1 MFGDGPNCEFWRFII
16 GLDEMAMSCEV
27 GLYLDFGVRDG
38 APTGCNGRLDNFH
51 MGQWT
56 QGKHY
61 GVALPEG
68 SCPRNLMAFPSG
80 STPSAD
86 LIDLYAD
93 DQAAWVEDFS
103 VALVAMLANKELQL
117 VDSGYTAQSSSCN
130 IPKEDGEFICEPSHS
145 TGSGGSGNT
154 ATTEGSTTGGGTTT
168 DDGAVRLSSYP
179 SGGLQGRRM
188 VEHEPHNCCLC
199 CGCWCLLSL
208 LLVQVGWRFTEEEN
222 GELSVAT
229 GGGTRIREQRTF
241 AGRWVSRGEPG
252 RWKMCQLILL
262 GI

>member
-1 MFGDGPNCEFWRFII
+1 MIHMFGDGPNCEFWRFII

-38 APTGCNGRLDNFH
+38 APTGCSGRLDNFH
-51 MGQWT
+51 MGQWA

-154 ATTEGSTTGGGTTT
+154 EGATTEGSNSGGGTTT
-168 DDGAVRLSSYP
+168 DDGEVRLSSYP
-179 SGGLQGRRM
+179 
-188 VEHEPHNCCLC
+188 
-199 CGCWCLLSL
+199 
-208 LLVQVGWRFTEEEN
+208 
-222 GELSVAT
+222 
-229 GGGTRIREQRTF
+229 
-241 AGRWVSRGEPG
+241 AGRVVVYRGGEWESR
-252 RWKMCQLILL
+252 
-262 GI
+262 